1 MTDSQTRT
9 LVVRVWLPDRPGALG
24 QVASRIGA
32 LHGDV
37 TAIDIL
43 EQGGGRVVDE
53 LVVSLPNSASE
64 ALLAKEL
71 CAVDGVA
78 VEHICPVAADR
89 ADSSTAMLDLAATVA
104 EAPPEKRNGVL
115 CRGLVH
121 ALDAD
126 WAALVGNG
134 CVLAASGEPPEDDW
148 LLAFLDGS
156 HHLDSAGPAG
166 AAPGDVVWGRLPT
179 LGATFAAGRSARPL
193 HARERSRATVF
204 ARIVDR
210 LG

>member
-1 MTDSQTRT
+1 VTDSQTRT

-64 ALLAKEL
+64 ELLAKEL
-71 CAVDGVA
+71 QAVDGVA
-78 VEHICPVAADR
+78 VEHIRRVPGER
-89 ADSSTAMLDLAATVA
+89 SDSATAMLGLAACVA
-104 EAPPEKRNGVL
+104 ESPTDARLGVL
-115 CRGLVH
+115 CTGLVQ

-126 WAALVGNG
+126 WAVVARDGR
-134 CVLAASGEPPEDDW
+134 VLETFGQPPERAW

-156 HHLDSAGPAG
+156 DHLDSAATPG
-166 AAPGDVVWGRLPT
+166 AAPGDVVWARLPT
-179 LGATFAAGRSARPL
+179 NGSTFAAGRASRPF
-193 HARERSRATVF
+193 HARERSRATVL

-210 LG
+210 LR